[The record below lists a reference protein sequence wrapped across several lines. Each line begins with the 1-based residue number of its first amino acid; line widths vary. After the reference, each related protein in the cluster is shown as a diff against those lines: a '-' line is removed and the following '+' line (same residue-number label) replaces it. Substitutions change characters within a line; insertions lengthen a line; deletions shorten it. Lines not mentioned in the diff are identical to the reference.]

1 MKVVTAE
8 LMQQLDRRAI
18 EETGIPGIVL
28 MENAG
33 RGIAGEIL
41 FDPSWGQYDMAVGTG
56 ITSVFGGSADASEFP
71 LYSPPAER
79 TSTRSWSKSDQSI
92 FRIYQKMR
100 KLRQSG
106 ETDEKS
112 IQDLQQS
119 IESQQVDEWLLL
131 LELYELLWKKDA
143 KKAELIL
150 AKLKQV
156 VADDDTARQLVNQ
169 GIERIQASV

>member
-1 MKVVTAE
+1 
-8 LMQQLDRRAI
+8 
-18 EETGIPGIVL
+18 
-28 MENAG
+28 
-33 RGIAGEIL
+33 
-41 FDPSWGQYDMAVGTG
+41 
-56 ITSVFGGSADASEFP
+56 
-71 LYSPPAER
+71 
-79 TSTRSWSKSDQSI
+79 
-92 FRIYQKMR
+92 MR
-100 KLRQSG
+100 KLRENG

-112 IQDLQQS
+112 IQDLQHS

-156 VADDDTARQLVNQ
+156 VADDDTASQLVNQ